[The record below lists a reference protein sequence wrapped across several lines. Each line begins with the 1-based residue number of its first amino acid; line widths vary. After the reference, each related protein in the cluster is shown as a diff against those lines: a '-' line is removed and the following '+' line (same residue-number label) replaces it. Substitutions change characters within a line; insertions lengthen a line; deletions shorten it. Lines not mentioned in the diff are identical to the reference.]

1 MAREARCFEWML
13 GVCSGDN
20 RGTLSRGHE
29 QPLHSQA
36 PGPHS
41 KFMIPPFKWVNKL
54 GLSKFSLH
62 RGKPVSVKFSTE
74 LSTHLPHAGF
84 TMPTLTYM
92 FKLKKQ
98 VPKTRMC
105 NWEQSMLTLSAIHP
119 CCHAGFTMPTLTYMF
134 KLKKQVPKARMCN
147 WEQSMLTL
155 SAIHPCWNSQ
165 QHVGWKQACCKT
177 WICIIVQHWWWC
189 STAVVK

>member
-1 MAREARCFEWML
+1 MAREARGFEWML

-62 RGKPVSVKFSTE
+62 RGKPVSVKFNPVYIST
-74 LSTHLPHAGF
+74 LKCKPGKVYSGF
-84 TMPTLTYM
+84 CRRTNKHKSNHRLVCVTENKACWPYLQYILVVMR
-92 FKLKKQ
+92 
-98 VPKTRMC
+98 V
-105 NWEQSMLTLSAIHP
+105 SP
-119 CCHAGFTMPTLTYMF
+119 C
-134 KLKKQVPKARMCN
+134 
-147 WEQSMLTL
+147 
-155 SAIHPCWNSQ
+155 
-165 QHVGWKQACCKT
+165 
-177 WICIIVQHWWWC
+177 QHWHTC
-189 STAVVK
+189 SNWKNKFQRLVCVTENKACWPYLQYILVEIHNSMWDENKHVAKREFAS

>member
-1 MAREARCFEWML
+1 MAREARGFEWML

-84 TMPTLTYM
+84 TIPTLTYM

-98 VPKTRMC
+98 VPKT
-105 NWEQSMLTLSAIHP
+105 
-119 CCHAGFTMPTLTYMF
+119 
-134 KLKKQVPKARMCN
+134 RMCN